1 MMQIEGMGNLMD
13 ADERASY
20 QKEVELLR
28 DLQHPNIIQFLEW
41 IESEDGEYLFIV
53 MEIAQI
59 GDLAKLI
66 KKARSRGKPLVE
78 RTIWKLFFQI
88 TAGLKH
94 MHAQRIM
101 HRDLKPAN
109 VFVSSGGRVKLGDLG
124 LGRKFSSKTRATE
137 SLVGTPYYMAPERI
151 NESPYDFSSDIWS
164 LGCLLYEMA
173 ALRNPFYGENMNLY
187 TLCEKIDACD
197 YSPLPDSYSDTL
209 NDLVS
214 SIIVADPSSRPD
226 IQEVYAIAKSMVQS
240 FISE

>member
-1 MMQIEGMGNLMD
+1 MGDLMD

-20 QKEVELLR
+20 RKEVELLR
-28 DLQHPNIIQFLEW
+28 DLHHPNIVQFFEW
-41 IESEDGEYLFIV
+41 IESDDGEYLFIV
-53 MEIAQI
+53 MELAQI

-66 KKARSRGKPLVE
+66 KKARSRRKPLVE

-94 MHAQRIM
+94 MHGSRIM

-124 LGRKFSSKTRATE
+124 LGRKFSSKTRAAD

-173 ALRNPFYGENMNLY
+173 ALRNPFYGEAMNLY
-187 TLCEKIDACD
+187 TLCEKIDACEYPELPET
-197 YSPLPDSYSDTL
+197 YSATL
-209 NDLVS
+209 RDLVAA
-214 SIIVADPSSRPD
+214 IIVRDPAARPNVG
-226 IQEVYAIAKSMVQS
+226 EVYAIAKSMVQS
-240 FISE
+240 YMEDA